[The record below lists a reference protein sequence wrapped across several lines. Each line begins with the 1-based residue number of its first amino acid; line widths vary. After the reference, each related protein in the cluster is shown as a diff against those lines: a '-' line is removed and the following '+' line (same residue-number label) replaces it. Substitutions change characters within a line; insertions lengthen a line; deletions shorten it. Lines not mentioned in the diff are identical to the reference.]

1 MKRGPGARSGRRDY
15 SGLPRFEVF
24 WDFPGGGYCCPDCG
38 EPFTLLGDHWSGEQ
52 LDWQVIIRLVA
63 NCQRRYKRECRCPG
77 QQTVMAPGPPK
88 AVGKGLFTNGFIARL
103 LTERSGSGRSMNS
116 LVTGLTRQGAEIS
129 PATLAGTVAQAGR
142 LLAPLSGAIAERN
155 RDSWLIHAD
164 ETTWRVFAP
173 GDGGGPAKFWLW
185 VFIGADTVCFV
196 MDPSRAGTVLARHAG
211 IDEDTGQLLPGAD
224 GEPRRLVISSDFYAV
239 YQSAGRKADGLV
251 NLFCWSHLR
260 RYFVRAGDAN
270 PAQLRRWSDAWL
282 ARIRDLY
289 AAHDELMAAWQEA
302 AAPPAWGNQA
312 SAGRLEKADE
322 AWDAAIT
329 VIDETRKE
337 QAKAPGLQE
346 PAKKALATLDRQW
359 DGLIAHRDYPMAG
372 LDNNLAERTIRGPV
386 VTRKNAGGSQN
397 PGTAGTAADIWTI
410 IATAQL
416 AGLNPVTYRIAAAST
431 SLWSVNVFEPGV
443 AGPQEHG
450 QALAGIGEP
459 GAQRVETVALQAGAA
474 PSLAELAV
482 TKVASRSMTSQPA
495 RVFPAMTSHGNPAG
509 VLSISC
515 QACARAPA
523 RARAIRSSMAGVP
536 ARSRA
541 RRTVGPLGASPSTG
555 ARCASRAM
563 SLMLVAP
570 SAIAAASETSTIPRS
585 KAGDV
590 PALRSAAL
598 SCPVSPAWSAAL
610 RSSTVPAWP
619 TRPAP
624 SAVTFRAW
632 SHPLCCMAKSAPVPG
647 IARCGNP

>member
-1 MKRGPGARSGRRDY
+1 MAGGQAAQLAEANATIAVLQRMVFGRSSEKSGPAPDGDGDGDDDAGDGGKPGSGKKKQVKRGPGARSGRRDY

-63 NCQRRYKRECRCPG
+63 NCRRRYKRECRCPG

-88 AVGKGLFTNGFIARL
+88 AVGKGLFTNGFTAML

-142 LLAPLSGAIAERN
+142 LLAPLAGAIAERN

-196 MDPSRAGTVLARHAG
+196 MDPSRAGKVLARHAG

-282 ARIRDLY
+282 DRIRDLY

-302 AAPPAWGNQA
+302 AAPPAQGRQA
-312 SAGRLEKADE
+312 SAARLEKAHE

-410 IATAQL
+410 LATAQL
-416 AGLNPVTYRIAAAST
+416 AGLNPVTYLTAYLDECGR
-431 SLWSVNVFEPGV
+431 
-443 AGPQEHG
+443 HG
-450 QALAGIGEP
+450 GKPLSGEALA
-459 GAQRVETVALQAGAA
+459 R
-474 PSLAELAV
+474 SL
-482 TKVASRSMTSQPA
+482 PW
-495 RVFPAMTSHGNPAG
+495 N
-509 VLSISC
+509 
-515 QACARAPA
+515 
-523 RARAIRSSMAGVP
+523 
-536 ARSRA
+536 
-541 RRTVGPLGASPSTG
+541 ASP
-555 ARCASRAM
+555 
-563 SLMLVAP
+563 
-570 SAIAAASETSTIPRS
+570 E
-585 KAGDV
+585 D
-590 PALRSAAL
+590 LRTWAQ
-598 SCPVSPAWSAAL
+598 PPPNGK
-610 RSSTVPAWP
+610 TPDQ
-619 TRPAP
+619 
-624 SAVTFRAW
+624 
-632 SHPLCCMAKSAPVPG
+632 
-647 IARCGNP
+647 